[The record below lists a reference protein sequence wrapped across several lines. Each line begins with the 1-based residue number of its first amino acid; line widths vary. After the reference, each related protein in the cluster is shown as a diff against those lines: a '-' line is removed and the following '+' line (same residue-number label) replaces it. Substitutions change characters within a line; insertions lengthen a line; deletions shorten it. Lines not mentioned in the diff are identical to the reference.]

1 MMKYYYR
8 TKHLNQLAYMYMYW
22 YLLYRYSLSLGTTMY
37 PWQASWTGQ
46 YIMYMYIHV
55 NEPKCTVTSWWRV
68 GRVGRCSCFCVF
80 FLEGKKKKP
89 RKLPLSSVKK
99 VVDISCWRAMKS
111 LLIFYEIHMTFIEIF
126 KNQVAIL
133 MPDFISKNIIWR
145 KRD

>member
-1 MMKYYYR
+1 M
-8 TKHLNQLAYMYMYW
+8 QLF
-22 YLLYRYSLSLGTTMY
+22 LC
-37 PWQASWTGQ
+37 
-46 YIMYMYIHV
+46 I
-55 NEPKCTVTSWWRV
+55 
-68 GRVGRCSCFCVF
+68 